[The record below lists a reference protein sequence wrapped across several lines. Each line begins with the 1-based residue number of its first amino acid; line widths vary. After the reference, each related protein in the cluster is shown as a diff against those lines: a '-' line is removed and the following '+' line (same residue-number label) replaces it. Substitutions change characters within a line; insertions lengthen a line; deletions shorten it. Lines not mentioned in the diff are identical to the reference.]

1 MVVVRQSIGP
11 IIEAIINRVEETVPR
26 TYPDITFSAPRGNLG
41 SADAAAWIGDVNRRT
56 RDFVVFTSGLPSY
69 ANPAAPCLFEQEIT
83 IAIVYRAEIPDDIR
97 DILLSEDA
105 ITLKDAITQ
114 HPEVWGGADSV
125 HSAQGI
131 SVEPFVDD
139 EGATQIYVLTIPLA
153 VITH

>member
-1 MVVVRQSIGP
+1 MGVVRQSIGP
-11 IIEAIINRVEETVPR
+11 IIEAIIHRVEETVPR
-26 TYPDITFSAPRGNLG
+26 TYPDITFSAPRG

-125 HSAQGI
+125 HSVQGI
-131 SVEPFVDD
+131 SVEPFID
-139 EGATQIYVLTIPLA
+139 EEVLTIPLA